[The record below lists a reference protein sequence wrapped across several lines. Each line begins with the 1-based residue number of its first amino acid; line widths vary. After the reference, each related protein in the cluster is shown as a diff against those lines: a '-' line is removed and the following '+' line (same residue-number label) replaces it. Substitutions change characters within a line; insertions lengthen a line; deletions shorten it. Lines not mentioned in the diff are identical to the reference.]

1 MKRFISILSA
11 ILFLSAAV
19 FADSYYDDD
28 EEYDDG
34 YVYEQNGAGDQF
46 IKIDLGAN
54 FPLNF
59 GKQLN
64 VGGLVSIGY
73 YRFLDKYFAL
83 GGDVLVGYNVSI
95 GKKPLFEVPVA
106 FGAMYQPYIGK
117 FEFPLMVNIGIATI
131 SCQSMT
137 YFPALTAKFTGGAY
151 YRFSESWSFGLSST
165 TYWIPQF
172 FLLDKNTNGKR
183 EDEGLPKQKF
193 DQAFFTSACLSV
205 RYHF

>member
-11 ILFLSAAV
+11 ILLLSAAV
-19 FADSYYDDD
+19 FADDYYDED

-46 IKIDLGAN
+46 LTIDIGAN

-59 GKQLN
+59 GTQLY

-73 YRFLDKYFAL
+73 YKFLNQSFAL
-83 GGDVLVGYNVSI
+83 GGDELIGYNLSI
-95 GKKPLFEVPVA
+95 GKKPLFSVPVT
-106 FGAMYQPYIGK
+106 FGVMYQPYVGK
-117 FEFPLMVNIGIATI
+117 FEFPLMLNIGIATI

-137 YFPALTAKFTGGAY
+137 YFPAFTAKFTGGAY
-151 YRFSESWSFGLSST
+151 YRFTESWSFGLTST
-165 TYWIPQF
+165 TYWVPQF
-172 FLLDKNTNGKR
+172 FLMDRNTWGHKA
-183 EDEGLPKQKF
+183 DHGV
-193 DQAFFTSACLSV
+193 FTSASLSV

>member
-11 ILFLSAAV
+11 ILLLSAALYAGED
-19 FADSYYDDD
+19 FDDD

-46 IKIDLGAN
+46 LKIDLGAN

-59 GKQLN
+59 GSQLY

-73 YRFLDKYFAL
+73 YKFLDQYFAL
-83 GGDVLVGYNVSI
+83 GGDVLVGYNLSI
-95 GKKPLFEVPVA
+95 GKKPLFSVPVT

-117 FEFPLMVNIGIATI
+117 FEFPLMLNIGIATI

-137 YFPALTAKFTGGAY
+137 YFPALAAKFTAGAY
-151 YRFSESWSFGLSST
+151 YRINESWSAGISST
-165 TYWIPQF
+165 TYWVPQF
-172 FLLDKNTNGKR
+172 FTIGHIGANPNSMQGHKADH
-183 EDEGLPKQKF
+183 GL
-193 DQAFFTSACLSV
+193 FTSAGLTV